1 VSGFASLRRNS
12 VIGGDKLS
20 SFWAGRRQARLGLG
34 SAKSVLVRL
43 GRSPRGRLAVSL
55 ALAFVTTAILA
66 LAGRSLIDSGWP
78 LGPGNPGLV
87 AAAGLLFVLAYGFK
101 AYGWRRLFRAN
112 ERPGPLALAAAGGGA
127 SIMGV
132 VLPGR
137 FDEMIRIAIVRRYPG
152 CPVGVRGLCLSLVT
166 LGLIDAVALS
176 PLATAAAA
184 FPGNSPAVRAGFAVL
199 GVGGIGAAG
208 VVLVLP
214 RLSART
220 RLARF
225 RLVRWLAPRAT
236 PWREATRAWGLVF
249 ASWLIRATA
258 IFLLLSTFGIALSF
272 PLAIMFI
279 CAGAASAAF
288 PIGPAGAATQI
299 TAGTTLLVVS
309 GVETSQALGFAL
321 AAQALLIFS
330 GAAIFFAAVA
340 WRTSL
345 HAWSF
350 RPGRAARLAH
360 S

>member
-1 VSGFASLRRNS
+1 M
-12 VIGGDKLS
+12 S
-20 SFWAGRRQARLGLG
+20 SFWAQRRQAKLGLE
-34 SAKSVLVRL
+34 SAKSVLVGL
-43 GRSPRGRLAVSL
+43 GRSRRGRLAVSL
-55 ALAFVTTAILA
+55 GLAILTTAILA
-66 LAGRSLIDSGWP
+66 VAGRSLVNSGWP
-78 LGPGNPGLV
+78 LAHGNPVLV
-87 AAAGLLFVLAYGFK
+87 TVVGLLFVLAYGFK
-101 AYGWRRLFRAN
+101 AYGWGRLFRAS

-132 VLPGR
+132 ALPGR

-166 LGLIDAVALS
+166 LGLIDTVALA
-176 PLATAAAA
+176 PLATAAAV
-184 FPGNSPAVRAGFAVL
+184 FPGNSPAVRAGFAVVAIG
-199 GVGGIGAAG
+199 GVGAAA
-208 VVLVLP
+208 VVLALP

-249 ASWLIRATA
+249 TSWLIRVAA
-258 IFLLLSTFGIALSF
+258 IFLLLGTFGIALSL

-279 CAGAASAAF
+279 CAGAASAAI

-299 TAGTTLLVVS
+299 TAGTMLLVVS
-309 GVETSQALGFAL
+309 GVEASTALGFAL

-330 GAAIFFAAVA
+330 GASIFLAAVV

-350 RPGRAARLAH
+350 RPGQAARLAH
-360 S
+360 ILTPV